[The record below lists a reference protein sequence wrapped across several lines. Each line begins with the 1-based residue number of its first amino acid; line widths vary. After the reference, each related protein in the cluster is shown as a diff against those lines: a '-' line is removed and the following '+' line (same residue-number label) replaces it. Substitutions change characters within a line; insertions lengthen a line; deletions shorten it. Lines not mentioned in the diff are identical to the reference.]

1 LLEYDVAEGP
11 RPFESATHE
20 LLEQRASRSGRQV
33 GIRRIQLLHLL
44 QQADAATRG
53 EGADLVPLAASV
65 AAILHRPPIL
75 NVFGSRD
82 QIVCLTTS
90 HGCRSRNFF
99 ISTCSAMSRLLAA
112 QRVVGVKR
120 AQPDTVGGE
129 DDDVVERYLPDV
141 QQRAIDVVGAG
152 LGRTVAVA
160 AVTLG
165 LDLVAR
171 RGGIGGFD
179 AYGVTT

>member
-1 LLEYDVAEGP
+1 
-11 RPFESATHE
+11 
-20 LLEQRASRSGRQV
+20 
-33 GIRRIQLLHLL
+33 
-44 QQADAATRG
+44 
-53 EGADLVPLAASV
+53 
-65 AAILHRPPIL
+65 
-75 NVFGSRD
+75 
-82 QIVCLTTS
+82 
-90 HGCRSRNFF
+90 
-99 ISTCSAMSRLLAA
+99 MSSLFAA

-141 QQRAIDVVGAG
+141 QQRAIDVVCAG
-152 LGRTVAVA
+152 LGRTMAVA

-171 RGGIGGFD
+171 SGGIGGFD